1 MTSAGTVVVTY
12 PGFDP
17 EHGETVQTLRDA
29 GFEIRY
35 APRVSERTPDQVAE
49 LMADATAGI
58 ISTDPFDESV
68 FARCPELRVLSRVGV
83 GTDAIDLAA
92 ATDAGVA
99 VTITPGAN
107 TDTVAD
113 HTLALMLACSRR
125 LLENDLAMREGRWDR
140 GGALSGSD
148 LTGSTVGIVGLGAI
162 GRGVAKRLRGF
173 DAKVLGADPRVVE
186 DGAIVQLPLEEV
198 LARSDVVTVHV
209 PLLPSTRGL
218 IGRAELRAVRPG
230 TILINTSRG
239 GVVDEDALVEA
250 LMDGRLAGAGLDV
263 FSSEPPA
270 GSPLLAMPNVVLSPH
285 IAGISVYS
293 QRMML
298 GMAVASLMDVIAGR
312 PSPAVINPEA
322 IGRARGTGGGGDVR
336 VAAP

>member
-1 MTSAGTVVVTY
+1 MTRVGMVVVTY

-17 EHGETVQTLRDA
+17 DHGEAARTLRDA

-35 APRVSERTPDQVAE
+35 APRVGERTPGQVAE
-49 LMADATAGI
+49 FMADATAGI
-58 ISTDPFDESV
+58 VSTDPFDESV

-92 ATDAGVA
+92 ATEAGVA
-99 VTITPGAN
+99 VTTTPGAN
-107 TDTVAD
+107 ADTVAD

-125 LLENDLAMREGRWDR
+125 VLENDRSMRDGKWDR

-148 LTGSTVGIVGLGAI
+148 LTGSTVGIVGLGSI

-173 DAKVLGADPRVVE
+173 DVKVLGADPRTVD
-186 DGAIVQLPLEEV
+186 DGAIIQLPLEEV
-198 LARSDVVTVHV
+198 LGRSDVITVHV
-209 PLLPSTRGL
+209 PLLPTTRGL

-250 LMDGRLAGAGLDV
+250 LSEGRLVGAGLDV
-263 FSSEPPA
+263 FSREPPA

-285 IAGISVYS
+285 IAGISLYS
-293 QRMML
+293 QRTML
-298 GMAVASLMDVIAGR
+298 GMAVAALMDVIAGR
-312 PSPAVINPEA
+312 STSAVVNPEA
-322 IGRARGTGGGGDVR
+322 IERARDQR
-336 VAAP
+336 AAAT